1 MPTPSSLPRS
11 DAEPRPY
18 TSEPD
23 GLTLAVRLT
32 PRASRTG
39 LDGIRTEAD
48 GRPLLGLRVA
58 APPVEGAANAA
69 LIAFVAGS
77 LRLRK
82 AEVTVVSGATSRI
95 KRLHLAGDARDLA
108 ARMEAWLAGALRQP

>member
-1 MPTPSSLPRS
+1 MSSSSSKHRADPG
-11 DAEPRPY
+11 ARPY
-18 TSEPD
+18 TQEPD

-39 LDGIRTEAD
+39 LDGLRTEAE

-69 LIAFVAGS
+69 LTAFVASS
-77 LRLRK
+77 LGLRK
-82 AEVTVVSGATSRI
+82 AEVTVVSGETARI
-95 KRLHLAGDARDLA
+95 KRLHLAGDPDDLA
-108 ARMEAWLAGALRQP
+108 GRVEAWLEGALKRS